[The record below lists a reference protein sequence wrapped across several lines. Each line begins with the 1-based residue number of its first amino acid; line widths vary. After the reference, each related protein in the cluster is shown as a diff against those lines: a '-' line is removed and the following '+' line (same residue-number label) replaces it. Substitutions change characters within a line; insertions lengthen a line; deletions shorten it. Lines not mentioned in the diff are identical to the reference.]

1 MKPDNLIEVSFE
13 VANKVGGIYQ
23 VLKSKSGKMQ
33 DFYGENYITIGFY
46 NEESAQGDFIPKKNH
61 EFQQL
66 LKQLEEETSAKYYYG
81 VWNIPNKPRC
91 ILVDPTEL
99 NKDVDEIKTFLWE
112 EYRVDSLEAGRDFD
126 EPLEWCYAVGKLI
139 KKLENSMIGNT
150 VVQLHEWLSGTAMHY
165 FESPEVFTTHATV
178 LGRALS
184 SSDFDLQ
191 TAIKEENIDQDLA
204 EKYGVK
210 SKHQVEKMSANQAEV
225 FTTVSNMTGREAEA
239 ILGVEPDKIL
249 PNGFNVEEYPS
260 LEELSYNHTE
270 KKEDVKKFLQAYFE
284 PYYDVE
290 LEDDPRI
297 LFTSGRYEFHNKGI
311 DLLIDALGD
320 LNEESGEEFFV
331 FFFVPSGVEGEKR
344 EVLEN
349 LSLFEELEQY
359 IDSVLPKLREELL
372 SSITSGEK
380 PEELGELLDGS
391 QKFDSLKND
400 FHSKEGESP
409 PLCAYDLSY
418 EGDDVIE
425 ALERNGLTNSP
436 SDRVKVVFYPSY
448 LSVGDKLLNLDYQDG
463 VVASSAGIFP
473 SYYEPW
479 GYTPV
484 ETAANGALS
493 ITTDMAGF
501 GQFLQ
506 EKTKPEERQ
515 GINILERKNK
525 QYNESKED
533 LAKMIDEIIG
543 LSKTEITE
551 RKHNARKLAQLT
563 SWQKL
568 GENYMEAHQKAVK
581 KQE

>member
-1 MKPDNLIEVSFE
+1 M
-13 VANKVGGIYQ
+13 
-23 VLKSKSGKMQ
+23 
-33 DFYGENYITIGFY
+33 
-46 NEESAQGDFIPKKNH
+46 
-61 EFQQL
+61 
-66 LKQLEEETSAKYYYG
+66 
-81 VWNIPNKPRC
+81 
-91 ILVDPTEL
+91 
-99 NKDVDEIKTFLWE
+99 
-112 EYRVDSLEAGRDFD
+112 
-126 EPLEWCYAVGKLI
+126 
-139 KKLENSMIGNT
+139 
-150 VVQLHEWLSGTAMHY
+150 
-165 FESPEVFTTHATV
+165 
-178 LGRALS
+178 
-184 SSDFDLQ
+184 
-191 TAIKEENIDQDLA
+191 
-204 EKYGVK
+204 
-210 SKHQVEKMSANQAEV
+210 
-225 FTTVSNMTGREAEA
+225 
-239 ILGVEPDKIL
+239 
-249 PNGFNVEEYPS
+249 
-260 LEELSYNHTE
+260 
-270 KKEDVKKFLQAYFE
+270 
-284 PYYDVE
+284 
-290 LEDDPRI
+290 
-297 LFTSGRYEFHNKGI
+297 
-311 DLLIDALGD
+311 IDALGD

-331 FFFVPSGVEGEKR
+331 FFFIPSGVEGEKR

-349 LSLFEELEQY
+349 ISLFEELGDY

-380 PEELGELLDGS
+380 PTQKISQLLDDGGKVES
-391 QKFDSLKND
+391 FKND

-418 EGDDVIE
+418 EEDDIIE

-448 LSVGDKLLNLDYQDG
+448 LSVGDKLLNLDYQDA

-493 ITTDMAGF
+493 ITTDRAGF

-506 EKTKPEERQ
+506 EKTDSVERE
-515 GINILERKNK
+515 GINILERKNR
-525 QYNESKED
+525 QYNEAKED

-543 LSKTEITE
+543 LSKSEITE

>member
-1 MKPDNLIEVSFE
+1 MKPDNLVEVSFE

-33 DFYGENYITIGFY
+33 DFYDDNYITVGFF
-46 NEESAQGDFIPKKNH
+46 NEESAKEDFIQRKDH
-61 EFQQL
+61 EFKEL
-66 LKQLEEETSAKYYYG
+66 FKQLEDETGAKYYYG
-81 VWNIPNKPRC
+81 VWDIPKKPRC
-91 ILVDPTEL
+91 ILVDPRDL
-99 NKDVDEIKTFLWE
+99 NKDVDEIKTLLWE
-112 EYRVDSLEAGRDFD
+112 EYGIDSLEAGREFE

-139 KKLENSMIGNT
+139 EKLENSMEGNT
-150 VVQLHEWLSGTAMHY
+150 VVHLHEWLSGTAMHY
-165 FESPEVFTTHATV
+165 FESPKVFTTHATV

-191 TAIKEENIDQDLA
+191 SAVKEGYVDQALA
-204 EKYGVK
+204 EKNGVK
-210 SKHQVEKMSANQAEV
+210 PKHQVEKMSANRAEV
-225 FTTVSNMTGREAEA
+225 FTTVSETTGREAEA
-239 ILGVEPDKIL
+239 VLEIEPDKIL

-270 KKEDVKKFLQAYFE
+270 KKENVKNFLQAYFD
-284 PYYDVE
+284 PYYDVN
-290 LEDDPRI
+290 LQDDPRI

-320 LNEESGEEFFV
+320 LNEVDGKEFFV
-331 FFFVPSGVEGEKR
+331 FFFVPAGVEGEKR

-349 LSLFEELEQY
+349 LSLFEEVEKY
-359 IDSVLPKLREELL
+359 IDSLLPELREEII

-380 PEELGELLDGS
+380 PAPNIGQSLDDRG
-391 QKFDSLKND
+391 KVDSLKNK
-400 FHSKEGESP
+400 FHSKEGENP
-409 PLCAYDLSY
+409 PLCAYDLNY
-418 EGDDVIE
+418 EEDDIID
-425 ALERNGLTNSP
+425 ALQRNGLTNSCE
-436 SDRVKVVFYPSY
+436 DRVKVVFYPSY
-448 LSVGDKLLNLDYQDG
+448 LSVGDKLLNMDYQDA

-484 ETAANGALS
+484 ETAANGSLS

-501 GQFLQ
+501 GQFLK
-506 EKTKPEERQ
+506 EKTESVDRK

-525 QYNESKED
+525 EYSESKED
-533 LAKMIDEIIG
+533 LARMIDEMVG

-563 SWQKL
+563 SWQRL
-568 GENYMEAHQKAVK
+568 GQNYKEAHELAVK
-581 KQE
+581 KG

>member
-1 MKPDNLIEVSFE
+1 MAPDNLIEVSFE
-13 VANKVGGIYQ
+13 VANQVGGIYQ

-33 DFYGENYITIGFY
+33 DFYGDNYITVGFY
-46 NEESAQGDFIPKKNH
+46 DSESAQEDFIQKKNH
-61 EFQQL
+61 EFEQL
-66 LKQLEEETSAKYYYG
+66 FKRLEKETGAKYYYG
-81 VWNIPNKPRC
+81 VWDIPNNPRC
-91 ILVDPTEL
+91 ILVDSKEL
-99 NKDVDEIKTFLWE
+99 KKDVDDIKTFLWE
-112 EYRVDSLEAGRDFD
+112 EYGVDSLEASREFD

-139 KKLENSMIGNT
+139 EKLENLMNGKT

-165 FESPEVFTTHATV
+165 FDSPKVFTTHATV

-191 TAIKEENIDQDLA
+191 TAIQEGNIDQGLA
-204 EKYGVK
+204 EKNGVK

-225 FTTVSNMTGREAEA
+225 FTTVSNTTGREAEA
-239 ILGVEPDKIL
+239 VLGVEPDKIL

-270 KKEDVKKFLQAYFE
+270 KKEDIKKFLQAYFE
-284 PYYDVE
+284 PYYDVN
-290 LEDDPRI
+290 LENDPRI

-320 LNEESGEEFFV
+320 LNEEDGEEFFV

-359 IDSVLPKLREELL
+359 IDSVMPELRRQIL

-380 PEELGELLDGS
+380 PGSIAELLDDHGNV
-391 QKFDSLKND
+391 DSLKNY
-400 FHSKEGESP
+400 FHSRESETP
-409 PLCAYDLSY
+409 PLCAYDLNY
-418 EGDDVIE
+418 EKDDILE
-425 ALERNGLTNSP
+425 AFKRNGLTNSRD
-436 SDRVKVVFYPSY
+436 DRVKVVFYPSY
-448 LSVGDKLLNLDYQDG
+448 LSVGDKLLNFDYQDA
-463 VVASSAGIFP
+463 VIASSAGIFP

-506 EKTKPEERQ
+506 EKTEPEDRG
-515 GINILERKNK
+515 GINILERKNRK
-525 QYNESKED
+525 YKEAKED
-533 LAKMIDEIIG
+533 LAKMIDEITK

-568 GENYMEAHQKAVK
+568 GENYMEAHKQAVK